1 MKGDRQIKCHGTCK
15 DPRFR
20 KNAAQGVW
28 NANESHHTSD
38 LTSWCW
44 LKKPKTYTGQ
54 YWSGNFFP
62 GKIAF
67 KDNLINNEFLLLSS
81 TMKLI

>member
-44 LKKPKTYTGQ
+44 LKKPKTYTG
-54 YWSGNFFP
+54 
-62 GKIAF
+62 
-67 KDNLINNEFLLLSS
+67 
-81 TMKLI
+81 